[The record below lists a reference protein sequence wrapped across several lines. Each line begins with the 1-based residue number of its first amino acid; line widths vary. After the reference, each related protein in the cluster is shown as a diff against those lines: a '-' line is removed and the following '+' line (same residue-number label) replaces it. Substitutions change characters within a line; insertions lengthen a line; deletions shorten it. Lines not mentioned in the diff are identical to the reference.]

1 MTELFLT
8 WLQSLMDF
16 SNILNASIAASW
28 MVLAVL
34 ILRFILKKSPKWV
47 YVVLWGLVA
56 VRLIMPFSIESAFS
70 LIPSMQTIP
79 QEILR
84 YQGTQLSQPAYVDII
99 TNPNLFA
106 DVSIELGQTVD
117 RIQWR
122 MVYMTF
128 IWLGGIAVM
137 LFYAI
142 ISYLR
147 LYQKIATAVLYKD
160 NVFQSEN
167 VDSPFVLGIVNP
179 KIYLPFSLN
188 NQDIIHVI
196 AHENAHIKRKDHWWK
211 LLGFILLAIH
221 WFNPIMWLA
230 YIVLCRDIELACDEK
245 VIKDLGNEQRADY
258 TQALVSCSVNRR
270 MIAACPL
277 AFGEVGVKDRVKSV
291 MNYKKPAFWVVLI
304 SVIASIVMAVCFLT
318 NPATSVDERLAV
330 FIDCEI
336 ASHNQTEHSGDNFCC
351 LDWQV
356 IGKEKQGNQTTIY
369 MWALYEEYSN
379 ENGLNIETGSH
390 LLTAITVE
398 KDGDNYK
405 LIEYW
410 IPEDGSLYKD
420 SIMEK
425 VPMHLWNKAFDSQR
439 YIDEQKAALKK
450 MAEEHFGI
458 LTLTEGSSVFK
469 AQIIEIYDNY
479 YLVEPIEGS
488 SELNGAD
495 RIEVPMKNV
504 HPSPEPK
511 IRDVIE
517 IEYSGEILET
527 YPARIAEVYSI
538 KVVEKFEKW
547 GLVPMVM
554 VDGELYLDT
563 GFKSTLEKRSDVID
577 GEITSQVD
585 SSETPSADNQ
595 SNFGTGYPYQIGI
608 TDGTIE
614 ILIDNAWWIFA
625 TEDVRQK
632 IQFPAKEYLE
642 IEESDKISIVSFD
655 VGLSVTITSAEQIT
669 LITDILSSDNWTEGT
684 ADCLSDFEFTVG
696 DRVYLYHLSCGTIND
711 NENNRSLSLD
721 ETQKTELN
729 KMIEELYYSMT
740 GHMLE
745 GSRPISLP
753 FLEVGKYIM
762 PLDMS
767 GESLRI
773 TRGFTGQYP
782 RHDGLD
788 ISGPEGTEIFAS
800 ADGTVVKVEE
810 STEGDGNHVVI
821 KHENGYYTLYAHCS
835 ELIAVEGTEVKQ
847 GEVIA
852 KIGCTGN
859 ATGNH
864 LHFEL
869 IYGYESEQGG
879 LSIDP
884 YNAVA
889 P

>member
-1 MTELFLT
+1 MSQLFLK
-8 WLQSLMDF
+8 
-16 SNILNASIAASW
+16 ILNMSITASW
-28 MVLAVL
+28 LVLAVL
-34 ILRFILKKSPKWV
+34 ILRFVLKKSPKWV
-47 YVVLWGLVA
+47 NVMLWGLVA
-56 VRLIMPFSIESAFS
+56 IRLICPFSLESSFS
-70 LIPSMQTIP
+70 LIPSVETVPINIEMDWSPAIDSGVNSINNIVNPIISESFTPNPATSANPLQILIP
-79 QEILR
+79 IV
-84 YQGTQLSQPAYVDII
+84 AC
-99 TNPNLFA
+99 
-106 DVSIELGQTVD
+106 
-117 RIQWR
+117 
-122 MVYMTF
+122 
-128 IWLGGIAVM
+128 IWVLGIAV
-137 LFYAI
+137 LLIYSV
-142 ISYLR
+142 ISYWLLQR
-147 LYQKIATAVLYKD
+147 RIDTAVIYED
-160 NVFQSEN
+160 NIYQSEN
-167 VDSPFVLGIVNP
+167 VVSPFVLGIIKP
-179 KIYLPFSLN
+179 RIYLPFNMVEDNMS
-188 NQDIIHVI
+188 HVI
-196 AHENAHIKRKDHWWK
+196 AHEQAHIYRKDHWWK
-211 LLGFILLAIH
+211 PFGFLLLTIH
-221 WFNPIMWLA
+221 WFNPLMWVA
-230 YIVLCRDIELACDEK
+230 YILLCRDIELACDER
-245 VIKDLGNEQRADY
+245 VIKNLENEQRADY
-258 TQALVSCSVNRR
+258 TQALVNYSINRR

-291 MNYKKPAFWVVLI
+291 MNYKKPAFWVVII
-304 SVIASIVMAVCFLT
+304 SVVASIVMAVCFLT
-318 NPATSVDERLAV
+318 NPATSIDEKLAV

-336 ASHNQTEHSGDNFCC
+336 ASHHQTEYSADNFCC

-356 IGKEKQGNQTTIY
+356 IGKEKQGDKTTVY
-369 MWALYEEYSN
+369 MWVLYEEYSN
-379 ENGLNIETGSH
+379 DNGLNVETGSH

-405 LIEYW
+405 LVEYW
-410 IPEDGSLYKD
+410 TPEDGSLYKD
-420 SIMEK
+420 SVMEK
-425 VPMHLWNKAFDSQR
+425 VPMRLWNKAFDSQR
-439 YIDEQKAALKK
+439 YIDEQKATLKK
-450 MAEEHFGI
+450 MTEEHFGI

-469 AQIIEIYDNY
+469 AEIIEIHDNY
-479 YLVEPIEGS
+479 YLVEPVEGS
-488 SELNGAD
+488 SELNSAD

-595 SNFGTGYPYQIGI
+595 SNFGTGYPYQIGE
-608 TDGTIE
+608 TDGTVE
-614 ILIDNAWWIFA
+614 VLIDNVWWIFA

-642 IEESDKISIVSFD
+642 IEETDNISLKVLD
-655 VGLSVTITSAEQIT
+655 QGLAIAINSSEEIN
-669 LITDILSSDNWTEGT
+669 LIAKILSSENWTEGT
-684 ADCLSDFEFTVG
+684 ADCLSDFEFNIG

-729 KMIEELYYSMT
+729 KMVEELYYSMT

-753 FLEVGKYIM
+753 FLEAGKYIM

-767 GESLRI
+767 DESLRI

-859 ATGNH
+859 ATGNR

-884 YNAVA
+884 NNAVA